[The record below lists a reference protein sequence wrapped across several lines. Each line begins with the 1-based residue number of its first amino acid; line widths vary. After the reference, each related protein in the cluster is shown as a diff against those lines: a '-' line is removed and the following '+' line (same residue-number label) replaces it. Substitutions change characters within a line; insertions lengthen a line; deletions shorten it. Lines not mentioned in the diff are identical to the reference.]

1 MQQTQKRW
9 WQNTGISYTLLL
21 LLFTT
26 GQCTGSGSG
35 SDEGSGAGSGFLK
48 DPIKDP
54 DPVGWPK
61 AENKEDP
68 DPIVP
73 HENVSFLDAIF
84 TFKHCFTEDPD
95 PIEVGN
101 SVQGSGSGQPGS
113 DRQGQGS
120 GSDRKST
127 GSGTLV
133 IALVLF
139 VQPVTNSNGINHFNF
154 SCCSLKLFDFLHFG
168 LFTV

>member
-1 MQQTQKRW
+1 M
-9 WQNTGISYTLLL
+9 
-21 LLFTT
+21 
-26 GQCTGSGSG
+26 
-35 SDEGSGAGSGFLK
+35 K

-73 HENVSFLDAIF
+73 HENVLFLDAIF

-95 PIEVGN
+95 PDPIEVGT

-120 GSDRKST
+120 GSGSDRKST

-133 IALVLF
+133 SVKEIDR
-139 VQPVTNSNGINHFNF
+139 I
-154 SCCSLKLFDFLHFG
+154 
-168 LFTV
+168 